1 MDLSSLYLLPACPH
15 IFSRAGAVP
24 ALAKALTL
32 GIKKLEETSQ
42 P

>member
-32 GIKKLEETSQ
+32 GIKKLGETSQ